1 MKSKSSLWILLALLA
16 VVGWASLE
24 TYRLWVATQQVADS
38 QQLQMQVSAKLVA
51 LRAKHAHFVNTEE
64 SARAVG
70 ASQK

>member
-51 LRAKHAHFVNTEE
+51 LHAKHAHFANTEE
-64 SARAVG
+64 SARG
-70 ASQK
+70 PNPSQK